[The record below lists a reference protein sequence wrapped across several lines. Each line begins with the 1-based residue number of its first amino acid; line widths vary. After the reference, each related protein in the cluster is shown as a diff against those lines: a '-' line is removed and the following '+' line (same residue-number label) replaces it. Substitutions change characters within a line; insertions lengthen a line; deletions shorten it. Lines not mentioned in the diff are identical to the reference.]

1 MVKLIVKVIIISFIG
16 LFHANGFNSLGI
28 QLSGGAGEQIAAWI
42 ALGRPEIPL
51 HAYDIRRFT
60 PVQRQDRAW
69 VTETSHECYAKT
81 YSITYPFDQPL
92 AGRNHKTDSFHE
104 VSILHL
110 IISLLLIMPF

>member
-1 MVKLIVKVIIISFIG
+1 MRYIKYTCNGWSVFIYFFLG

-28 QLSGGAGEQIAAWI
+28 QLSGGAGEQLAAWI
-42 ALGRPEIPL
+42 ALGRPEVAL

-92 AGRNHKTDSFHE
+92 AGRNHRIDSFHE
-104 VSILHL
+104 VSVIL
-110 IISLLLIMPF
+110 